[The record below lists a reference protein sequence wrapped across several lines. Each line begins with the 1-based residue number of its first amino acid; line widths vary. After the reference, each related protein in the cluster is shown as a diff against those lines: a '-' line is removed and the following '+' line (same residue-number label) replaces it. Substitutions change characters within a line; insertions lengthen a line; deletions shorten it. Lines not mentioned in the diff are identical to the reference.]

1 MFGDQMGKETRI
13 GKRNPNRYFFLDGV
27 PHKKLQINRGA
38 DTLLAWNYIE
48 RKRVAYVWSVAK
60 RNMQAAFLSKDVRR
74 MLNRHRNS
82 LHLYIHEN
90 QIKTPFK
97 TYSLDGEFRPGMYLW
112 SEKDILD
119 LHELLVNRGYGRKR
133 KDGLPPASRLP
144 SRAELLA
151 MMRNDVV
158 LYTKTKD
165 GNFTPVWQE
174 NDW

>member
-1 MFGDQMGKETRI
+1 MGKE
-13 GKRNPNRYFFLDGV
+13 KRPVAKKRPADKYFFLDGI

-48 RKRVAYVWSVAK
+48 RKRVLYVLSVAK
-60 RNMQAAFLSKDVRR
+60 RNMKRAFYGPEVQK
-74 MLNRHRNS
+74 MLGRHRNS
-82 LHLYIHEN
+82 LFLYIKEQ
-90 QIKTPFK
+90 QIRTPFR
-97 TYSLDGEFRPGMYLW
+97 TYSLDGEERPGVYLW

-119 LHELLVNRGYGRKR
+119 LHELLVQRGYGAKR
-133 KDGLPPASRLP
+133 KDGLPTATYNLP
-144 SRAELLA
+144 SRTELLA

>member
-1 MFGDQMGKETRI
+1 MFGDHVGKEKRT
-13 GKRNPNRYFFLDGV
+13 GKRNAARYFFLDGV

-60 RNMQAAFLSKDVRR
+60 RNMKPAFLSRDVMR

-82 LHLYIHEN
+82 IHLYIHEQ
-90 QIKTPFK
+90 QIRTPFK
-97 TYSLDGEFRPGMYLW
+97 TYSLDGEYRPGMFLW

-133 KDGLPPASRLP
+133 KDGLPTASRLP

-158 LYTKTKD
+158 LYTKTRD
-165 GNFTPVWQE
+165 GEFTPVWQE
-174 NDW
+174 KDW